1 MSDQV
6 TRPIEEPPSP
16 PPPTVPSFQPLPPAP
31 PTPAAQPPRKGMS
44 IWLILLIIVLLC
56 VLACCCV
63 LALLTMMPALFGPSV
78 GNVFSEIIEGLPAA
92 P

>member
-56 VLACCCV
+56 VVVCCC
-63 LALLTMMPALFGPSV
+63 LFIALTMFGPAI
-78 GNVFSEIIEGLPAA
+78 GNVFSNILEELP
-92 P
+92 PTP

>member
-16 PPPTVPSFQPLPPAP
+16 PPPTVPSFQPLPPVPPAP
-31 PTPAAQPPRKGMS
+31 PPRKGMS

-56 VLACCCV
+56 AVVCCC
-63 LALLTMMPALFGPSV
+63 LFIALTMLGPSI
-78 GNVFSEIIEGLPAA
+78 GNVFSNILEELPAT